1 MTYMKKIFETLK
13 NKVVLVI
20 TLLICLNL
28 YTCTRSCSSSRHA
41 KKAEKELVMK
51 DSVISSRDDSIKVL
65 NKRIEVIETEAKGL
79 EKTLQ
84 VQGEAINQITEA
96 KKNINIV
103 VRQKK

>member
-28 YTCTRSCSSSRHA
+28 YTCTRSCSSSRQV
-41 KKAEKELVMK
+41 KKVKKELVLK
-51 DSVISSRDDSIKVL
+51 DSVISSKDDSIKVL

-84 VQGEAINQITEA
+84 IQGEAINQITEA

>member
-1 MTYMKKIFETLK
+1 
-13 NKVVLVI
+13 
-20 TLLICLNL
+20 
-28 YTCTRSCSSSRHA
+28 
-41 KKAEKELVMK
+41 MK

>member
-1 MTYMKKIFETLK
+1 MTNMKKIFETLK

-84 VQGEAINQITEA
+84 IQGEAINQISEA

>member
-1 MTYMKKIFETLK
+1 MIYMKKIFETLK